1 LGDWGFVSVAVATC
15 KSHKL
20 WSHGFWMGD
29 AEGEWGSEWR
39 KC

>member
-1 LGDWGFVSVAVATC
+1 MGDWGFVSVAVATC

-29 AEGEWGSEWR
+29 AEREWGVGMA
-39 KC
+39 